1 MSRENKR
8 LRIDDA
14 LYETEIP
21 EDLLKGRC
29 RGIRDSHEIRAI
41 IPGTIAEVK
50 VGIGDK
56 VTAGQV
62 IIILEAMKMFNDV
75 EVEIDGRIAEIHVAA
90 GDRVKKG
97 QVMARLETQG
107 I

>member
-1 MSRENKR
+1 MNMEMKR

-21 EDLLKGRC
+21 EDLMKSRY
-29 RGIRDSHEIRAI
+29 RGIKDSREISAV

-50 VGIGDK
+50 VGKGDR

-62 IIILEAMKMFNDV
+62 IMILEAMKMFNDV
-75 EVEIDGRIAEIHVAA
+75 EVETDGTIAEIYVVA
-90 GDRVKKG
+90 GERVKKD
-97 QVMARLETQG
+97 QVIARLER
-107 I
+107 

>member
-1 MSRENKR
+1 MNMEMKR

-21 EDLLKGRC
+21 EDLMKSRC
-29 RGIRDSHEIRAI
+29 RGIKNSSEIRAI

-50 VGIGDK
+50 VGKGDR

-62 IIILEAMKMFNDV
+62 IIILEAMKMFNDM
-75 EVEIDGRIAEIHVAA
+75 EVEIDGRIADIYVAV
-90 GDRVKKG
+90 GDRVKKD
-97 QVMARLETQG
+97 QVIARLEK
-107 I
+107 

>member
-1 MSRENKR
+1 MDREIKR

-21 EDLLKGRC
+21 EDLLKSRY
-29 RGIRDSHEIRAI
+29 RGIRDSHEIRAT

-50 VGIGDK
+50 VGKGDK

-90 GDRVKKG
+90 GDRVRKG
-97 QVMARLETQG
+97 QVMARLEK
-107 I
+107 